1 MRHSR
6 LESFVLLAGLLV
18 TTVASACPNC
28 ATSQVVK
35 ASVLGEGF
43 WSHLVMVIVP
53 FLLIGA
59 VSALLYRIG
68 LSPPGIT
75 PARTRDEPERQQ

>member
-6 LESFVLLAGLLV
+6 LESFVLLASLLV
-18 TTVASACPNC
+18 TTVAAACPNC
-28 ATSQVVK
+28 ETSQVVK

-43 WSHLVMVIVP
+43 WSYLVMLVVP

-59 VSALLYRIG
+59 LSAFLYRIG
-68 LSPPGIT
+68 LSPPG
-75 PARTRDEPERQQ
+75 PR

>member
-6 LESFVLLAGLLV
+6 LESFVLLASLLV
-18 TTVASACPNC
+18 ATAASACPNC

-43 WSHLVMVIVP
+43 WTYLVMMVVP
-53 FLLIGA
+53 FLFIGA
-59 VSALLYRIG
+59 LSAFLYRIG
-68 LSPPGIT
+68 LPPSGMSSGR
-75 PARTRDEPERQQ
+75 ARREPGRPS

>member
-1 MRHSR
+1 MRHRR
-6 LESFVLLAGLLV
+6 LESFVLLASLLV
-18 TTVASACPNC
+18 TAAASACPNC

-43 WSHLVMVIVP
+43 WSYLVMMVVP

-59 VSALLYRIG
+59 LSAFLYRIG
-68 LSPPGIT
+68 LSPPDMNS
-75 PARTRDEPERQQ
+75 ARARNEPGHQQ

>member
-6 LESFVLLAGLLV
+6 LESLVLLASLWV

-43 WSHLVMVIVP
+43 WSYLVMMVVP

-59 VSALLYRIG
+59 LSAFLYRIG
-68 LSPPGIT
+68 LSSPGVT
-75 PARTRDEPERQQ
+75 SARASHEPERQQ

>member
-6 LESFVLLAGLLV
+6 LESFVLLASMLV
-18 TTVASACPNC
+18 AAAASACPRC
-28 ATSQVVK
+28 ETSQVVK

-43 WSHLVMVIVP
+43 WNYLVMMVVP

-59 VSALLYRIG
+59 VSAFLYRIG
-68 LSPPGIT
+68 LSPPGM
-75 PARTRDEPERQQ
+75 TRAGNEPERQQ

>member
-6 LESFVLLAGLLV
+6 LESFVLLASLLV
-18 TTVASACPNC
+18 TTAASACPNC
-28 ATSQVVK
+28 ETSQVVK

-43 WSHLVMVIVP
+43 WSYLVMLVVP

-59 VSALLYRIG
+59 LSALLYRIG
-68 LSPPGIT
+68 LSPPG
-75 PARTRDEPERQQ
+75 PR

>member
-6 LESFVLLAGLLV
+6 LESFVLLASLLV
-18 TTVASACPNC
+18 TTAAAACPNC

-43 WSHLVMVIVP
+43 WSYLVMMVVP

-59 VSALLYRIG
+59 LSAFLYRIG
-68 LSPPGIT
+68 LSPPGV
-75 PARTRDEPERQQ
+75 TRSGHEAERQR

>member
-1 MRHSR
+1 MRHSL
-6 LESFVLLAGLLV
+6 LEPFVLLASLLV
-18 TTVASACPNC
+18 TTVSAACPNC

-43 WSHLVMVIVP
+43 WSYLVMLVVP

-59 VSALLYRIG
+59 LSAILYRIG
-68 LSPPGIT
+68 LPSPGMT
-75 PARTRDEPERQQ
+75 SARARSGAEHQT

>member
-6 LESFVLLAGLLV
+6 LESLVLLASLLV
-18 TTVASACPNC
+18 TTAASACPNC

-43 WSHLVMVIVP
+43 WSYLVMMVVP

-59 VSALLYRIG
+59 LSAFLYRIG
-68 LSPPGIT
+68 LSPPGV
-75 PARTRDEPERQQ
+75 TRSRHEPERQQ